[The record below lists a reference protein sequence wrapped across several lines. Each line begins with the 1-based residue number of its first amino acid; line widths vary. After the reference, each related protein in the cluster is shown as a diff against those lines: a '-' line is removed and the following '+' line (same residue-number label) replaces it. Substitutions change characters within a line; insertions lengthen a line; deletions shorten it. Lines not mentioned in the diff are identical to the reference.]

1 MSEISARNDYRV
13 YAATV
18 RPEMS
23 RFVPET
29 AKRILDVGC
38 SVGNF
43 GEFLKSERSIEVWGV
58 EVDEQAAE
66 VAAKKLDN
74 VICGGFGDNL
84 NLPVEHFDCIIF
96 NDVLEHMVDPQVAL
110 VYAKQLL
117 RDGGKIVASIPNVRY
132 FDNLWSLLIH
142 KNWEYVDSG
151 ILDKTHL
158 RFFTVN
164 SIPYLFRNSG
174 YNIDLIEGI
183 NPLEDHNPY
192 HARKFRLLNKL
203 LLKKIEDTRWLQFAV
218 VASPCL

>member
-1 MSEISARNDYRV
+1 MAEVGARNDYRV

-23 RFVPET
+23 CFVPLT

-58 EVDEQAAE
+58 EVDEQAAAI
-66 VAAKKLDN
+66 AAKKLDN

-84 NLPVEHFDCIIF
+84 NLPAKHFDCIVF
-96 NDVLEHMVDPQVAL
+96 NDVLEHMVDPHAAL

-117 RDGGKIVASIPNVRY
+117 QNGGKVVASIPNVRY
-132 FDNLWSLLIH
+132 FDNLWSLVIH

-158 RFFTVN
+158 RFFTVK
-164 SIPYLFRNSG
+164 SIPSLFSNSG
-174 YNIDLIEGI
+174 FNIDLIEGI
-183 NPLEDHNPY
+183 NSLEDHNPY
-192 HARKFRLLNKL
+192 HARKFRVLNSL
-203 LLKKIEDTRWLQFAV
+203 LLKRIEDMRWLQFAV
-218 VASPCL
+218 VASPRL